1 MFKTILLA
9 VDGSKH
15 AKNAAAIAAEL
26 AAKYKATLVVV
37 SVSSLSITAED
48 IENSRWYRRLGKSAK
63 DEINRVRKALDYPG
77 EKPFMGIPAPSQ
89 ALVALAEAIIGDAE
103 TVIEKH
109 QVGNVRRA
117 ALIGEPAQTILEEAK
132 RSKADLIVMGTRGL
146 SDLSGLVM
154 GSVSHKVMHMADCPC
169 VTVK

>member
-15 AKNAAAIAAEL
+15 AKNAAGVAAEL
-26 AAKYKATLVVV
+26 AAKYKAALVVV
-37 SVSSLSITAED
+37 SVSPLSITADE
-48 IENSRWYRRLGKSAK
+48 IERSGWYRRLGKPAK
-63 DEINRVRKALDYPG
+63 DEIKRVRDALDYPG
-77 EKPFMGIPAPSQ
+77 EKPFTGIPAPSR
-89 ALVALAEAIIGDAE
+89 ALVALAEAIIADAE
-103 TVIEKH
+103 TVIRKR
-109 QVGNVRRA
+109 QARNVRRA
-117 ALIGEPAQTILEEAK
+117 PLIGEPAQAILDEAK

-154 GSVSHKVMHMADCPC
+154 GSVSHKIMHMASCPC